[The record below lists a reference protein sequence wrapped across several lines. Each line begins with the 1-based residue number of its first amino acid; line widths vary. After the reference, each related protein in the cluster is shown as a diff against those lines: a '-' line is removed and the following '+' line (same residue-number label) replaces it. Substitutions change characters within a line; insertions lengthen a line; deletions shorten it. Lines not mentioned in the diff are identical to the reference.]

1 MEKPLR
7 KKSGWKKSEVFHLLE
22 NIKKTNVK
30 FYKFIKTVTFI
41 EYSIL
46 SEFSLCL
53 IFLIIRMADVL
64 HFKELI
70 SKVVVFQS
78 GRHGAFNF

>member
-1 MEKPLR
+1 M
-7 KKSGWKKSEVFHLLE
+7 
-22 NIKKTNVK
+22 
-30 FYKFIKTVTFI
+30 KTVTFI

-53 IFLIIRMADVL
+53 IFLIIRMAYVL

-70 SKVVVFQS
+70 SKAVVFQS
-78 GRHGAFNF
+78 GQH